1 MVRCPVDG
9 VFKKNFGGITVDK
22 PCLDNR
28 FLAKRQRLFELAG
41 QVYDRN
47 YISFPVDATD
57 RSLTYDLVKLYD
69 IRINILKAEIQAGK
83 SGNLLVELEADTD
96 KLDQGIAYLIEN
108 GVTVSPVSSKV
119 SYDASLCID
128 CGNCV
133 SACFSHALTIG
144 APDWKLHFN
153 PEKCIACKLCL
164 KACPLKLFRIEFAEA

>member
-1 MVRCPVDG
+1 M
-9 VFKKNFGGITVDK
+9 I
-22 PCLDNR
+22 
-28 FLAKRQRLFELAG
+28 
-41 QVYDRN
+41 
-47 YISFPVDATD
+47 
-57 RSLTYDLVKLYD
+57 
-69 IRINILKAEIQAGK
+69 
-83 SGNLLVELEADTD
+83 ELEAGTD

>member
-1 MVRCPVDG
+1 MI
-9 VFKKNFGGITVDK
+9 KKVV
-22 PCLDNR
+22 L
-28 FLAKRQRLFELAG
+28 
-41 QVYDRN
+41 
-47 YISFPVDATD
+47 SFPVDATD

-69 IRINILKAEIQAGK
+69 IRINI
-83 SGNLLVELEADTD
+83 LLVELEADTD

>member
-1 MVRCPVDG
+1 MI
-9 VFKKNFGGITVDK
+9 KKVV
-22 PCLDNR
+22 L
-28 FLAKRQRLFELAG
+28 
-41 QVYDRN
+41 
-47 YISFPVDATD
+47 SFPVDATD

-144 APDWKLHFN
+144 APDWKLHFLQIMFESLSSQTIPDRICRSLN
-153 PEKCIACKLCL
+153 LPYAVWNISIVPIASISV
-164 KACPLKLFRIEFAEA
+164 RIAGAILP

>member
-1 MVRCPVDG
+1 MI
-9 VFKKNFGGITVDK
+9 KKVV
-22 PCLDNR
+22 L
-28 FLAKRQRLFELAG
+28 
-41 QVYDRN
+41 
-47 YISFPVDATD
+47 SFPVDATD
-57 RSLTYDLVKLYD
+57 RSLTYYLVKLYD
-69 IRINILKAEIQAGK
+69 IRI
-83 SGNLLVELEADTD
+83 NLLVELEADTD

-164 KACPLKLFRIEFAEA
+164 NACPLKLFRIEFAEA

>member
-1 MVRCPVDG
+1 MI
-9 VFKKNFGGITVDK
+9 KKVV
-22 PCLDNR
+22 L
-28 FLAKRQRLFELAG
+28 
-41 QVYDRN
+41 
-47 YISFPVDATD
+47 SFPVDATD
-57 RSLTYDLVKLYD
+57 RSLTYDLVKLY
-69 IRINILKAEIQAGK
+69 EIQAGK

>member
-1 MVRCPVDG
+1 M
-9 VFKKNFGGITVDK
+9 TWS
-22 PCLDNR
+22 
-28 FLAKRQRLFELAG
+28 
-41 QVYDRN
+41 N
-47 YISFPVDATD
+47 Y
-57 RSLTYDLVKLYD
+57 
-69 IRINILKAEIQAGK
+69 
-83 SGNLLVELEADTD
+83 TD

>member
-1 MVRCPVDG
+1 MI
-9 VFKKNFGGITVDK
+9 KKVV
-22 PCLDNR
+22 L
-28 FLAKRQRLFELAG
+28 
-41 QVYDRN
+41 
-47 YISFPVDATD
+47 SFPVDATD
-57 RSLTYDLVKLYD
+57 RSLTDDLVKLYD

>member
-1 MVRCPVDG
+1 MI
-9 VFKKNFGGITVDK
+9 KKVV
-22 PCLDNR
+22 L
-28 FLAKRQRLFELAG
+28 
-41 QVYDRN
+41 
-47 YISFPVDATD
+47 SFPVDATD

-153 PEKCIACKLCL
+153 PDCLQIMFESLSSQTIPDRICRSLNLPYAVWNISIAPI
-164 KACPLKLFRIEFAEA
+164 ASISARIAGAILP